1 MHEKVNVVVFYVGAI
16 ASLHRLAVAM
26 CETVWDAG
34 ANLRV
39 RRIGDVDALE
49 NGRVSAERVELLR
62 ELEEIPP
69 ATLED
74 LEWADVALFGISPC
88 NGKIPLGFDRLIEDA
103 KIRWRAGAPANKVY
117 YVFSPATIGADAKE
131 GSPLP
136 LSDLFRRSGGGG
148 GQVSRPTR
156 LADRGVHSTLS
167 DPTADGAFDTE
178 LAAAR
183 ALGRRAAA
191 GTFALGSG
199 QEVLSDVA

>member
-1 MHEKVNVVVFYVGAI
+1 MHNRSNVVMFYIGGI
-16 ASLHRLAVAM
+16 ESLHRLAIVV

-39 RRIGDVDALE
+39 RRIGQVDALE
-49 NGRVSAERVELLR
+49 SGRFSAERVEFLR

-74 LEWADVALFGISPC
+74 LEWADVALFGISPR
-88 NGKIPLGFDRLIEDA
+88 NDKIPLGFDRLIEDA
-103 KIRWRAGAPANKVY
+103 KIRWRAGGLANKLY
-117 YVFSPATIGADAKE
+117 YVFSPATICIDALE

-136 LSDLFRRSGGGG
+136 LSDLFRRSAGGS

-156 LADRGVHSTLS
+156 LAHRRVHATLPDS
-167 DPTADGAFDTE
+167 TADGGVDPE

-183 ALGRRAAA
+183 ALGRRAAS
-191 GTFALGSG
+191 GTLAVGNG
-199 QEVLSDVA
+199 QYVVSDVA